1 MDGKQL
7 RNSILQWAIQGK
19 LVPQDPHDEPASV
32 LLERI
37 REEKARLVKE
47 KKIKRDKNESII
59 YRGEDNSYY
68 EKILATG
75 EVKCIDDE
83 IPFEIP
89 QGWCWA
95 RMHSI
100 IDVRDGTHDTPSYVS
115 EGYPLIT
122 GKDFYNGFFCLS
134 KTQYV
139 SASDYEL
146 IKQRSRVDVGDI
158 LFSMIGGNIGSQILI
173 TEDNYFEMA
182 IKNVA
187 LFKQYGDHFI
197 DSHYLSYF
205 LQSRVQ
211 DFKAIAAGGAQSFVS
226 LKQLRQ
232 YLIPVPCFGEQ
243 QRIVAKLKDLLPI
256 VEHYDNSQIKLNKL
270 NGEICQ
276 LLKKSILQEAIQGRL
291 VEQDPNDEPASVLLE
306 HIRTEKQRLV
316 KEGKMKKSAL
326 QDSVIYRGDDNKYY
340 EKQGKEVVNIDDEIS
355 LEVPES
361 WSWAR
366 LGSVADIFTGN
377 SISESDKKLKYTN
390 VNGRYYIGTKD
401 VGFDGQIHY
410 DNGVSIPRN
419 YEKDF
424 RIAVANSV
432 LMCIEGGSAGRKIAI
447 LSQDVHFGNKLCCFR
462 PYAGISKYLYYYLQ
476 SPIFIEMFNSS
487 KTGIIGGVSIKKIM
501 NLLIPIPPFSEMQ
514 RIWKRI
520 DTIIQIL
527 N

>member
-1 MDGKQL
+1 M
-7 RNSILQWAIQGK
+7 
-19 LVPQDPHDEPASV
+19 P
-32 LLERI
+32 
-37 REEKARLVKE
+37 
-47 KKIKRDKNESII
+47 
-59 YRGEDNSYY
+59 
-68 EKILATG
+68 
-75 EVKCIDDE
+75 C
-83 IPFEIP
+83 
-89 QGWCWA
+89 
-95 RMHSI
+95 
-100 IDVRDGTHDTPSYVS
+100 
-115 EGYPLIT
+115 
-122 GKDFYNGFFCLS
+122 
-134 KTQYV
+134 
-139 SASDYEL
+139 
-146 IKQRSRVDVGDI
+146 
-158 LFSMIGGNIGSQILI
+158 
-173 TEDNYFEMA
+173 
-182 IKNVA
+182 
-187 LFKQYGDHFI
+187 
-197 DSHYLSYF
+197 YLH
-205 LQSRVQ
+205 
-211 DFKAIAAGGAQSFVS
+211 G
-226 LKQLRQ
+226 
-232 YLIPVPCFGEQ
+232 
-243 QRIVAKLKDLLPI
+243 
-256 VEHYDNSQIKLNKL
+256 
-270 NGEICQ
+270 
-276 LLKKSILQEAIQGRL
+276 
-291 VEQDPNDEPASVLLE
+291 
-306 HIRTEKQRLV
+306 
-316 KEGKMKKSAL
+316 
-326 QDSVIYRGDDNKYY
+326 KYY

>member
-1 MDGKQL
+1 
-7 RNSILQWAIQGK
+7 
-19 LVPQDPHDEPASV
+19 
-32 LLERI
+32 
-37 REEKARLVKE
+37 
-47 KKIKRDKNESII
+47 
-59 YRGEDNSYY
+59 
-68 EKILATG
+68 
-75 EVKCIDDE
+75 
-83 IPFEIP
+83 
-89 QGWCWA
+89 
-95 RMHSI
+95 MHSI

-326 QDSVIYRGDDNKYY
+326 QDSVIYRGDDNKYW
-340 EKQGKEVVNIDDEIS
+340 EKRGNEIVCIDDEI
-355 LEVPES
+355 PFDIPNS
-361 WSWAR
+361 WTWCR
-366 LGSVADIFTGN
+366 IKDIFQINPKNNAQDDFDAAFIPMEKIDATYLSSFTYSTKKWGEIKKGFTHFADGDVAFAKITPCFQN
-377 SISESDKKLKYTN
+377 RKSMILRKLPNGIGAGTTELKVLRSYGGTIVNEYLLFFLESSYFVDEATFKGTANQQRIISGYLE
-390 VNGRYYIGTKD
+390 
-401 VGFDGQIHY
+401 
-410 DNGVSIPRN
+410 
-419 YEKDF
+419 
-424 RIAVANSV
+424 
-432 LMCIEGGSAGRKIAI
+432 
-447 LSQDVHFGNKLCCFR
+447 NKLF
-462 PYAGISKYLYYYLQ
+462 PL
-476 SPIFIEMFNSS
+476 
-487 KTGIIGGVSIKKIM
+487 
-501 NLLIPIPPFSEMQ
+501 PPFQEQQ
-514 RIWKRI
+514 RIVNAVLSTW
-520 DTIIQIL
+520 QVL
-527 N
+527 